1 RATGSIGSPDTP
13 GHRAPPGHQAHRT
26 HQAPGPIRPPDPSRH
41 RTHRVTGH
49 HRVTG
54 PTHRVYR
61 VTVYRPVVPCRSPGR
76 RTTASASTFAVSTQA
91 MAGHSSSP
99 ESGTAAALAPPGCQT
114 TVVAEP
120 TVVTPVERAAPPSR
134 TITSA
139 AER

>member
-26 HQAPGPIRPPDPSRH
+26 HQAPGPIRPPDPSGH

-61 VTVYRPVVPCRSPGR
+61 VTVYRAVVACRSPGR
-76 RTTASASTFAVSTQA
+76 RTTASSSTLAVSTQT

-99 ESGTAAALAPPGCQT
+99 KSAMAAALSTHGFHT
-114 TVVAEP
+114 TVFAEP
-120 TVVTPVERAAPPSR
+120 SFVTPIERAAPSSR